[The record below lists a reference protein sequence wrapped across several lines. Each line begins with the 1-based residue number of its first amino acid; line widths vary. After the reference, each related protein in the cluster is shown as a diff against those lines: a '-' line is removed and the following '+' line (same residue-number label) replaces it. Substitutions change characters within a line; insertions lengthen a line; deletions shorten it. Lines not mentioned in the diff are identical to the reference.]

1 MFKLLFNAFVLFIF
15 FSVDGYSQS
24 VASLTDLQKQE
35 TSSLLA
41 NGQSFLYNGYNFYD
55 YAPNYFEKGDAFFL
69 NKNWISGNVNYG
81 GTIYNQVPLKYD
93 LIKDELIV
101 QHFDKLSSIN
111 LIPHIAS
118 TSKNHASAKSENG
131 KWCC

>member
-1 MFKLLFNAFVLFIF
+1 MN
-15 FSVDGYSQS
+15 
-24 VASLTDLQKQE
+24 
-35 TSSLLA
+35 SLLA
-41 NGQSFLYNGYNFYD
+41 NGQSLLYNGYNFYD
-55 YAPNYFEKGDAFFL
+55 YAPNYFESGDAFFL
-69 NKNWISGNVNYG
+69 DKNWISGNVNYG